1 MIAVV
6 VNRLVG
12 MGHYQQEFQCALK
25 YSYTH
30 LVLTDVGDIYIHPI
44 LITARSQ
51 NVNSIELR

>member
-25 YSYTH
+25 YSYTL
-30 LVLTDVGDIYIHPI
+30 LVLTDVGDIYSSY
-44 LITARSQ
+44 LNYS
-51 NVNSIELR
+51 